1 MDGMDFDS
9 YVLGITAVD
18 QISYLINIASSVN
31 LTELHWAT
39 AAAGVDKNTKRREK
53 SRRARSR

>member
-9 YVLGITAVD
+9 DVLGITAVD
-18 QISYLINIASSVN
+18 QISYLINIARSVN
-31 LTELHWAT
+31 LTELNWAG

-53 SRRARSR
+53 SRQARSR